1 MNTRVVQILSLK
13 RSCEKS
19 IICLE
24 SLLITLKTGKKEMF
38 DTGMQTMKNFYTLRN
53 FFNYI

>member
-53 FFNYI
+53 FFNDI